1 MDKYTGP
8 GKLRDQGLR
17 EVFPCESRVNLLIS
31 CAHAKAHLSAE
42 KEEAGSYSRVPRT
55 LCYPNWTRRSTPS
68 PSQGSLEAHRL
79 MIPHEMRLSRAH
91 FAPLGPETRA
101 ASTHFS
107 ISLRNADGTGGCATV
122 ISKKVAKLSVSRH
135 LLKRRMLSVMKD
147 YCTKNMALIV
157 YARPGAAALPYPE
170 LKTELSE
177 LLSRAIHKG
186 A

>member
-1 MDKYTGP
+1 
-8 GKLRDQGLR
+8 
-17 EVFPCESRVNLLIS
+17 
-31 CAHAKAHLSAE
+31 
-42 KEEAGSYSRVPRT
+42 
-55 LCYPNWTRRSTPS
+55 
-68 PSQGSLEAHRL
+68 

-107 ISLRNADGTGGCATV
+107 LSVRSTDGTGGCAAV
-122 ISKKVAKLSVSRH
+122 ISKKIAKLSVLRH

-147 YCTKNMALIV
+147 YCSKNTALIV
-157 YARPGAAALPYPE
+157 YARPGAATLPYQE

-177 LLSRAIHKG
+177 LLSRAIRKG